1 MAGIMLH
8 ATSGAVAMQTTTRR
22 TILQVLAPQ
31 GPPVGRCII
40 HGWGVAFQGTNVS
53 DAPVL
58 VTVLRQSTAGTGL
71 TSYSAASSPQQF
83 ISRKNSLDTET
94 YQTTALV
101 GIGSAEPT
109 AGDFLE
115 NFYVQPQLGYR
126 IWFPQGKEIIVP
138 NGTRVGFCI
147 TTGALT
153 YNCDFEVDLQE

>member
-1 MAGIMLH
+1 MAGIYLH
-8 ATSGAVAMQTTTRR
+8 GTSGAVAMQTTTRR
-22 TILQVLAPQ
+22 TVLQVVAPQ
-31 GPPVGRCII
+31 SPAGRTII

-58 VTVLRQSTAGTGL
+58 ITVLRQTTAGTGL
-71 TSYSAASSPQQF
+71 TSYAAASSPQQF
-83 ISRKNSLDTET
+83 ISRKNSLDTEV
-94 YQTTALV
+94 YQTSVLV

-126 IWFPQGKEIIVP
+126 IWYPQGKEIIVP
-138 NGTRVGFCI
+138 NGGRVGFCI
-147 TTGALT
+147 TTAALT